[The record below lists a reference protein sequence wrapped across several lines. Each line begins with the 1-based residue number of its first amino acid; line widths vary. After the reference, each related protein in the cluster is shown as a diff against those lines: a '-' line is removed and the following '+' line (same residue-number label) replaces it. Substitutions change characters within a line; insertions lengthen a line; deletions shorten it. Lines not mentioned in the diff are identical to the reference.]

1 MTAALVWGDDQFWG
15 FTAAAVCEG
24 FLLHRAAKPKA
35 LCPVATPGC
44 AGLTPGLSVGALPS
58 WIDPGGS
65 VVFGQRL
72 LAQDVIGAFF
82 AHHNRWPVQ
91 VSLGDAWEDR
101 AVDHAQRVH
110 PNHP

>member
-44 AGLTPGLSVGALPS
+44 AGLPPGRRIHHLNMQGHMVIAQILQWLRLS
-58 WIDPGGS
+58 
-65 VVFGQRL
+65 FC
-72 LAQDVIGAFF
+72 
-82 AHHNRWPVQ
+82 
-91 VSLGDAWEDR
+91 
-101 AVDHAQRVH
+101 
-110 PNHP
+110 